1 MSGNDIYFATKSGQE
16 LLDDLSTRD
25 EQFFRWIE
33 MSGQGNQ
40 WRKSY
45 DLYYGDQV
53 AGADGS
59 SMSDVGADSE
69 LSAYGVNYYR
79 NLVRHVLALTCASK
93 PSYDFRA
100 INSDTKSIQQARLA
114 GNIIDAY
121 LVEKRLGRHQKQ
133 AAEKSL
139 VFKVGYTYTTW
150 NPSMGMPFSVEQ
162 RETES
167 GEMREKIIYEG
178 DADISS
184 PSPWHVTYDPSLRD
198 WTKNKY
204 VRVGEYENKFD
215 LAARHPELADQI
227 IAFSDSG
234 QETEN
239 KFRNFTS
246 TEYFR
251 DGEESDLVMVK
262 HFYHL
267 PTDAVPEGKYMKS
280 LGTDIVLYEGPYQ
293 YKKKLP
299 IQRITPGEK
308 FDSAEGYTEFKD
320 IMVLQEVLNV
330 LYSTVFTNQ
339 QAFGVQAIWMPE
351 GCNISPESIGQGLA
365 VLKGGLP
372 GSEPKALQL
381 TATPAELFKNMDYV
395 EKAMEKIT
403 GINSVIRGD
412 VEHGLKSGVALGR
425 LQAMAIQFSSNF
437 QQAWAEIQ
445 EDVGTFLMYILQ
457 DYAKTDRM
465 VAIAGKFAKGSMKS
479 WTGKDLDMIDRVV
492 CDLGN
497 PISRTFAGRMDLA
510 DKLLEKGEING
521 KQYIQV
527 AQSGQIES
535 VLEGPEARIELA
547 RKENEMLT
555 DGQEVHAM
563 VGDLHVLHA
572 QEHGAVLADPELRI
586 AANSGDES
594 AAKIVQNTINHIMEH
609 KQLHETQDK
618 FWFVVSSEQPPPPQG
633 PPPGDMGP
641 PGPGGPPPDNGPMGP
656 PPPMPPMGGPSGPP
670 PSNFGPDGM
679 AQPPP
684 IPPLPP
690 GM

>member
-1 MSGNDIYFATKSGQE
+1 MSVDKYFATFQGDELLSELNDKESNFFAWVEKSG
-16 LLDDLSTRD
+16 
-25 EQFFRWIE
+25 I
-33 MSGQGNQ
+33 GNF

-45 DLYYGDQV
+45 RLYYGDPIEGQN
-53 AGADGS
+53 GS
-59 SMSDVGADSE
+59 EMGSVGDDSE

-79 NLVRHVLALTCASK
+79 NLVRHVLALTCSQK

-121 LVEKRLGRHQKQ
+121 LVEKRLGRHQKL

-139 VFKVGYTYTTW
+139 VFKTGYTYTTW
-150 NPSMGMPFSVEQ
+150 NPASGKAYSVDQ
-162 RETES
+162 RMDDS
-167 GEMREKIIYEG
+167 GTMREKIIYEG
-178 DADISS
+178 DAEITS
-184 PSPWHVTYDPSLRD
+184 PSPWSVIYDPRLKD
-198 WTKNKY
+198 WTKNKW
-204 VRVGEYENKFD
+204 VIVKDHENKYD
-215 LAARHPELADQI
+215 LAARHPEFADKILGYNDTLQES
-227 IAFSDSG
+227 AFK
-234 QETEN
+234 Q
-239 KFRNFTS
+239 FTDLDV
-246 TEYFR
+246 YR
-251 DGEESDLVMVK
+251 DEDKSELVEVS

-267 PTDAVPEGKYMKS
+267 PTDATPEGKYCKY
-280 LGTDIVLYEGPYQ
+280 LGKEISLYEGSYQ

-299 IQRITPGEK
+299 VQRITPGEK
-308 FDSAEGYTEFKD
+308 FDSVEGYTEFRD

-330 LYSTVFTNQ
+330 LYSTVYTNN

-351 GCNISPESIGQGLA
+351 GCNLSTESIGQGLA

-372 GSEPKALQL
+372 GTEPKPLQL
-381 TATPAELFKNMDYV
+381 TASPAEIFKNMDYV
-395 EKAMEKIT
+395 EKAMEKIV
-403 GINSVIRGD
+403 GINAVIRGD
-412 VEHGLKSGVALGR
+412 PDHSLKSGVALGR

-465 VAIAGKFAKGSMKS
+465 VAIAGKFSKGSMKS

-497 PISRTFAGRMDLA
+497 PLSRTFAGRMELA

-527 AQSGQIES
+527 IQSGQIES

-547 RKENEMLT
+547 RKENELLM
-555 DGQEVHAM
+555 DGGKVVAM
-563 VGDLHVLHA
+563 VGDLHILHG
-572 QEHGAVLADPELRI
+572 QEHGALLADPDLRNR
-586 AANSGDES
+586 ANEGDQMALE
-594 AAKIVQNTINHIMEH
+594 IVQNTQAHIMEH
-609 KQLHETQDK
+609 KQLHESQDA
-618 FWFVVSSEQPPPPQG
+618 FWFVVSGEQPPPPQG
-633 PPPGDMGP
+633 PPPPEEGGP
-641 PGPGGPPPDNGPMGP
+641 MPGPQGP
-656 PPPMPPMGGPSGPP
+656 PPPDQGMLAPP
-670 PSNFGPDGM
+670 PGPQDGM

-684 IPPLPP
+684 VPPLPG